1 MSEIV
6 PMSVDEFSHLAL
18 GKNEGI
24 SNEWSLSTVTMIETR
39 RIFKYTLGTPVISFP
54 IADREVGEN
63 YIDINFINNTTF
75 RAYYYITSIEI
86 GGHEVK
92 KVGNSFRFHV
102 INNITHEDVEI
113 TSVSIGDNVH
123 PLGDYI
129 GGKSLFFAVYDDT
142 LMYPSDPLK
151 PNFGIVSNGSLEYE
165 QWADTRTWT
174 DFWHTSWTQVP
185 DWFLDGNKKPDYPGD
200 ESDTGG
206 GSGSYIGRNDVIGIP
221 NFPSISALGTGFIN
235 AYNPSNANL
244 EAFSNWLWSSDFS
257 ENVKKNQASPFDNII
272 SFGFVPLGLTTTY
285 DTIHIGNYDTQIG
298 CNKIITE
305 YYPIDSDWL
314 DIYEYWGGFL
324 DYQAEYQIYLPY
336 IGYQPIRASEF
347 VDGKIRVV
355 YHISCLTGLLQC
367 FVQCQKNGIPH
378 VLYSFCGNCFSD
390 LPINGANFLQMKL
403 QLQQSV
409 VNGVTGAINGA
420 IQGAQSG
427 GVIGAVG
434 GLIGGAVSGGYN
446 YAMNKASAKPDYQH
460 GGGLSGNGGMFA
472 IRYPYL
478 IETKQITQIPKNYN
492 KLVGIPSMVTRKL
505 SDLTGYTE
513 VYEVL
518 DEKLTCTESEKK
530 QIYELLKGGVYIND

>member
-1 MSEIV
+1 MELINLT
-6 PMSVDEFSHLAL
+6 VDEAQRLMLSNDNIPMIGQTWSLGTAKCDSVTPREHLNLTRGLPLISLRGSDYSEEGLHEININFVNNTSIIIEFNVTSASIGQHTVYNIGNTFTFYFMNNATNERFTWTSTTVSGTMSTDIL
-18 GKNEGI
+18 GKTIYFLIVDDTRLNELVYPCVCIVGT
-24 SNEWSLSTVTMIETR
+24 SSLGLEWYV
-39 RIFKYTLGTPVISFP
+39 
-54 IADREVGEN
+54 DEN
-63 YIDINFINNTTF
+63 YRRDWW
-75 RAYYYITSIEI
+75 YYPLE
-86 GGHEVK
+86 
-92 KVGNSFRFHV
+92 
-102 INNITHEDVEI
+102 NI
-113 TSVSIGDNVH
+113 
-123 PLGDYI
+123 
-129 GGKSLFFAVYDDT
+129 
-142 LMYPSDPLK
+142 
-151 PNFGIVSNGSLEYE
+151 
-165 QWADTRTWT
+165 
-174 DFWHTSWTQVP
+174 P
-185 DWFLDGNKKPDYPGD
+185 DWFLEGNQKPDYPGD

-235 AYNPSNANL
+235 AYNPNTNNL

-272 SFGFVPLGLTTTY
+272 SFGFVPLGLSTTY

-298 CNKIITE
+298 CNKISTE
-305 YYPIDSDWL
+305 YYEIDTGWL

-347 VDGKIRVV
+347 VDGMIRVV

-427 GVIGAVG
+427 GIIGAVG
-434 GLIGGAVSGGYN
+434 GLIGGAVGGGYN

>member
-1 MSEIV
+1 MELINLT
-6 PMSVDEFSHLAL
+6 VDEAQRLMLSNDNIPMIEQTWSLGTAKCDSVTPREHLNLTRGLPLISLRGSDYSEEGLHEININFVNNTSIIIEFNVTSASIGQHTVYNIGNTFTFYFMNNATNERFTWTSTTVSGTMSTDIL
-18 GKNEGI
+18 GKTIYFLIVDDTRLNELVYPCVCIVGT
-24 SNEWSLSTVTMIETR
+24 SSLGLEWYV
-39 RIFKYTLGTPVISFP
+39 
-54 IADREVGEN
+54 DEN
-63 YIDINFINNTTF
+63 YRRDWW
-75 RAYYYITSIEI
+75 YYPLE
-86 GGHEVK
+86 
-92 KVGNSFRFHV
+92 
-102 INNITHEDVEI
+102 NI
-113 TSVSIGDNVH
+113 
-123 PLGDYI
+123 
-129 GGKSLFFAVYDDT
+129 
-142 LMYPSDPLK
+142 
-151 PNFGIVSNGSLEYE
+151 
-165 QWADTRTWT
+165 
-174 DFWHTSWTQVP
+174 P
-185 DWFLDGNKKPDYPGD
+185 DWFLEGNQKPDYPGD

-235 AYNPSNANL
+235 AYNPNTNNL

-298 CNKIITE
+298 CNKISTE
-305 YYPIDSDWL
+305 YYEIDTGWL

-347 VDGKIRVV
+347 VDGMIRVV

-427 GVIGAVG
+427 GIIGAVG
-434 GLIGGAVSGGYN
+434 GLIGGAVGGGYN

>member
-1 MSEIV
+1 MELINLT
-6 PMSVDEFSHLAL
+6 VDEAQRLMLSNDNIPMIGQTWSLGTAKCDSVTPREHLNLTRGLPLISLRGSDYSEEGLHEININFVNNTSIIIEFNVTSASIGQHTVYNIGNTFTFYFMNNATNERFTWTSTTVSGTMSTDIL
-18 GKNEGI
+18 GKTIYFLIVDDTRLNELVYPCVCIVGT
-24 SNEWSLSTVTMIETR
+24 SSLGLEWYV
-39 RIFKYTLGTPVISFP
+39 
-54 IADREVGEN
+54 DEN
-63 YIDINFINNTTF
+63 YRRDWW
-75 RAYYYITSIEI
+75 YYPLE
-86 GGHEVK
+86 
-92 KVGNSFRFHV
+92 
-102 INNITHEDVEI
+102 NI
-113 TSVSIGDNVH
+113 
-123 PLGDYI
+123 
-129 GGKSLFFAVYDDT
+129 
-142 LMYPSDPLK
+142 
-151 PNFGIVSNGSLEYE
+151 
-165 QWADTRTWT
+165 
-174 DFWHTSWTQVP
+174 P
-185 DWFLDGNKKPDYPGD
+185 DWFLEGNQKPDYPGD

-235 AYNPSNANL
+235 AYNPNTNNL

-298 CNKIITE
+298 CNKISTE
-305 YYPIDSDWL
+305 YYEIDTGWL

-347 VDGKIRVV
+347 VDGMIRVV

-427 GVIGAVG
+427 GIIGAVG
-434 GLIGGAVSGGYN
+434 GLIGGAVGGGYN

>member
-1 MSEIV
+1 MELINLT
-6 PMSVDEFSHLAL
+6 VDEAQRLMLSNDNIPMIGQTWSLGTAKCDSVTPREHLNLTRGLPLISLRGSDYSEEGLHEININFVNNTSIIIEFNVTSASIGQHTVYNIGNTFTFYFMNNATNERFTWTSTTVSGTMSTDIL
-18 GKNEGI
+18 GKTIYFLIVDDTRLNELVYPCVCIVGT
-24 SNEWSLSTVTMIETR
+24 SSLGLEWYV
-39 RIFKYTLGTPVISFP
+39 
-54 IADREVGEN
+54 DEN
-63 YIDINFINNTTF
+63 YRRDWW
-75 RAYYYITSIEI
+75 YYPLE
-86 GGHEVK
+86 
-92 KVGNSFRFHV
+92 
-102 INNITHEDVEI
+102 NI
-113 TSVSIGDNVH
+113 
-123 PLGDYI
+123 
-129 GGKSLFFAVYDDT
+129 
-142 LMYPSDPLK
+142 
-151 PNFGIVSNGSLEYE
+151 
-165 QWADTRTWT
+165 
-174 DFWHTSWTQVP
+174 P
-185 DWFLDGNKKPDYPGD
+185 DWFLEGNQKPDYPGD

-235 AYNPSNANL
+235 AYNPNTNNL

-298 CNKIITE
+298 CNKISTE
-305 YYPIDSDWL
+305 YYEIDTGWL

-347 VDGKIRVV
+347 VDGMIRVV

-427 GVIGAVG
+427 GIIGAVG
-434 GLIGGAVSGGYN
+434 GLIGGAVGGGYN

-518 DEKLTCTESEKK
+518 DEKLTCTESEKR

>member
-6 PMSVDEFSHLAL
+6 PLTIEDFNRLML
-18 GKNEGI
+18 GDNTDLGI
-24 SNEWSLSTVTMIETR
+24 SNEWSVGSVVMYDTWRLYNVA
-39 RIFKYTLGTPVISFP
+39 LGSPVISFP
-54 IADREVGEN
+54 IDGETGQKH
-63 YIDINFINNTTF
+63 IDINFINNTTF
-75 RAYYYITSIEI
+75 RVYYYEVGGLGVHGI
-86 GGHEVK
+86 G
-92 KVGNSFRFHV
+92 NDFSFHL
-102 INNITHEDVEI
+102 INNVTHEDITI
-113 TSVSIGDNVH
+113 TSLSLGSGNEPIGN
-123 PLGDYI
+123 PIL
-129 GGKSLFFAVYDDT
+129 GKSLFFAVLDNSILTGDPPT
-142 LMYPSDPLK
+142 PS
-151 PNFGIVSNGSLEYE
+151 FGLVSNASVTNPRWG
-165 QWADTRTWT
+165 QTDTQY
-174 DFWHTSWTQVP
+174 DFWYNSWTQVP
-185 DWFLDGNKKPDYPGD
+185 DWFLEGNKKPDYPGD

-298 CNKIITE
+298 CNKITTE
-305 YYPIDSDWL
+305 YYEIDTGWL

-367 FVQCQKNGIPH
+367 YVQCMKNGVPH

>member
-6 PMSVDEFSHLAL
+6 PLTIDEFNRLML
-18 GKNEGI
+18 GDNTDLGI
-24 SNEWSLSTVTMIETR
+24 SNDWSVGSVVMYDTWRLYNVA
-39 RIFKYTLGTPVISFP
+39 LGSPVISFP
-54 IADREVGEN
+54 IDRETGQK

-75 RAYYYITSIEI
+75 RVYYYEVGGLGVHGI
-86 GGHEVK
+86 G
-92 KVGNSFRFHV
+92 NDFSFHL
-102 INNITHEDVEI
+102 INNVTHEDI
-113 TSVSIGDNVH
+113 TITAVSLGSGDE
-123 PLGDYI
+123 PLGNPI
-129 GGKSLFFAVYDDT
+129 LGKSLFFAVLDNSILT
-142 LMYPSDPLK
+142 GDP
-151 PNFGIVSNGSLEYE
+151 PIPTFGLVSNASVSNPRWG
-165 QWADTRTWT
+165 QTDTQY
-174 DFWHTSWTQVP
+174 DFWYHSWTQVP
-185 DWFLDGNKKPDYPGD
+185 DWFLEGNKKPDYPGE

-235 AYNPSNANL
+235 AYNPSTANL

-367 FVQCQKNGIPH
+367 YVQCMKNGVPH

-427 GVIGAVG
+427 GIIGAVG
-434 GLIGGAVSGGYN
+434 GLIGGAVGGGYN

-518 DEKLTCTESEKK
+518 DEQLTCTESEKK

>member
-1 MSEIV
+1 MELINLTIDEAQRLMLSNDNI
-6 PMSVDEFSHLAL
+6 PMV
-18 GKNEGI
+18 GQT
-24 SNEWSLSTVTMIETR
+24 WSL
-39 RIFKYTLGTPVISFP
+39 GTAKCDSVSPREHLNLTKGLPLISLRGSDYSEEGLHE
-54 IADREVGEN
+54 IN
-63 YIDINFINNTTF
+63 INFVNNTSIIIEFNVTSASIGEHTVYNIGNTF
-75 RAYYYITSIEI
+75 TFYFMNYATNE
-86 GGHEVK
+86 
-92 KVGNSFRFHV
+92 RFTWV
-102 INNITHEDVEI
+102 S
-113 TSVSIGDNVH
+113 TSVSGTMSTDI
-123 PLGDYI
+123 LGKTIYFLI
-129 GGKSLFFAVYDDT
+129 VDDT
-142 LMYPSDPLK
+142 RLNEQVYPCVCIVGTSSLGLEWYVDENYRRDWWYYPLE
-151 PNFGIVSNGSLEYE
+151 NI
-165 QWADTRTWT
+165 
-174 DFWHTSWTQVP
+174 P
-185 DWFLDGNKKPDYPGD
+185 DWFLEGNQKPDYPGD

-235 AYNPSNANL
+235 AYNPNTNNL

-272 SFGFVPLGLTTTY
+272 SFGFVPLGLSTTY

-298 CNKIITE
+298 CNKISTE
-305 YYPIDSDWL
+305 YYEIDTGWL

-347 VDGKIRVV
+347 VNGMIRVV

-367 FVQCQKNGIPH
+367 FVQCQKNSIPH

-427 GVIGAVG
+427 GIIGAVG
-434 GLIGGAVSGGYN
+434 GLIGGAVGGGYN

-492 KLVGIPSMVTRKL
+492 KLVGVPSMVTRKL